1 MKMKKW
7 TKATLGAL
15 AALAVCAAPMSTY
28 ADSGGAVQVT
38 LEGPMKNIASI
49 DATVGQEQATLV
61 PAEITLNGKVLANT
75 YAVTNVQLSGSDA
88 DGNNEVILYT
98 PGEVMLPLNVVS
110 AALNGKVG
118 IQSYLTHES
127 NLVGFGEDP
136 DTTWTF
142 NTLLY
147 RNPFP
152 ILEEPDFTLPY
163 GNGYIDYSA
172 VIAIN
177 LNQQEQVN
185 MLPIRDPSTGQT
197 DQFVNVD
204 HLLTLFKAMGFGAT
218 YDTATNTLALT
229 GPTPRPTYTKVTPQ
243 LYKQA
248 VAQAQQAQAHHT
260 TGMFGMLANNAQW
273 YPDPKNV
280 FFDRHFDVQHLK
292 PGQVLQKWPWVVF
305 LKGTAYGGNDA
316 VVEVVSRGDNGQ
328 GFKGYYVIDE
338 EVDAKTG
345 YVTSIDPGFYLAA
358 KSQFQGASPPDA
370 KLPYIANGVMKG
382 VMGNWCYGYSLD
394 IVPNLSWHKGI
405 NPVNP

>member
-38 LEGPMKNIASI
+38 FIGPEYDRITMTAKMAE
-49 DATVGQEQATLV
+49 DTATLV
-61 PAEITLNGKVLANT
+61 PIQITLNGKVLANT
-75 YAVTNVQLSGSDA
+75 YAVTNIAAPDSDSGVPYIVQ
-88 DGNNEVILYT
+88 NYT
-98 PGEVMLPLNVVS
+98 PGEIMVPLNVVS
-110 AALNGKVG
+110 AALNGQAG
-118 IQSYLTHES
+118 IQSYLTHEGQLV
-127 NLVGFGEDP
+127 NLLDDP
-136 DTTWTF
+136 ATTWTF

-147 RNPFP
+147 RNPLP
-152 ILEEPDFTLPY
+152 VVEDGMNGYTINGHGVDFTAD
-163 GNGYIDYSA
+163 IA
-172 VIAIN
+172 VN
-177 LNQQEQVN
+177 LNLLDEIN
-185 MLPIRDPSTGQT
+185 MFPIRDPSTGQT

-248 VAQAQQAQAHHT
+248 VAQAEQAQAHHT

-280 FFDRHFDVQHLK
+280 FFNRHFDVQHLK

-305 LKGTAYGGNDA
+305 LKGTAVGGNDT
-316 VVEVVSRGDNGQ
+316 VVEVVGKGNNGL
-328 GFKGYYVIDE
+328 GLHGYAVIDE
-338 EVDAKTG
+338 VVDAKSGNVTWIDQG
-345 YVTSIDPGFYLAA
+345 YYLAL
-358 KSQFQGASPPDA
+358 KSQLQGASPPDA
-370 KLPYIANGVMKG
+370 KLPNVGDFNFHSI
-382 VMGNWCYGYSLD
+382 GNWAYGYGLD
-394 IVPNLSWHKGI
+394 MVPNLSWHTGI

>member
-38 LEGPMKNIASI
+38 FEGPMKNIASI
-49 DATVGQEQATLV
+49 DIVAGDELATLV
-61 PAEITLNGKVLANT
+61 PAQITLNGKVLANT
-75 YAVTNVQLSGSDA
+75 YAVTNVQVSGTEAA
-88 DGNNEVILYT
+88 DNYEVVGYT
-98 PGEVMLPLNVVS
+98 PGEVMIPLNAVS
-110 AALNGKVG
+110 AALNGQAG
-118 IQSYLTHES
+118 IQSYAVHE
-127 NLVGFGEDP
+127 NDLVGFGVGP
-136 DTTWTF
+136 NTTWTF

-147 RNPFP
+147 RQP
-152 ILEEPDFTLPY
+152 LPMY
-163 GNGYIDYSA
+163 EGGGYATTAGKSA
-172 VIAIN
+172 TFGASIAVN
-177 LNQQEQVN
+177 LNLLDEVT
-185 MLPIRDPSTGQT
+185 MFPIRDPSTGQT

-218 YDTATNTLALT
+218 YDTTTNTLALT

-248 VAQAQQAQAHHT
+248 VAQAQQAQTHHT

-280 FFDRHFDVQHLK
+280 FFNRHFDVQHLK

>member
-38 LEGPMKNIASI
+38 FEGPMKNIASI
-49 DATVGQEQATLV
+49 DIVAGDELATLV
-61 PAEITLNGKVLANT
+61 PAQITLNGKVLANT
-75 YAVTNVQLSGSDA
+75 YAVTNVQVSGTEAA
-88 DGNNEVILYT
+88 DNYEVVGYT
-98 PGEVMLPLNVVS
+98 PGEVMIPLNVVS
-110 AALNGKVG
+110 AALNGQAG
-118 IQSYLTHES
+118 IQSCAVHEDD
-127 NLVGFGEDP
+127 LVGFGVGP
-136 DTTWTF
+136 NTTWTF

-147 RNPFP
+147 RQP
-152 ILEEPDFTLPY
+152 LPMY
-163 GNGYIDYSA
+163 EGGGYATTAGKSA
-172 VIAIN
+172 TFGASIAVN
-177 LNQQEQVN
+177 LNLLDEVT
-185 MLPIRDPSTGQT
+185 MFPIRDPSTGQT

-248 VAQAQQAQAHHT
+248 VAQAEQAQAHHT

-305 LKGTAYGGNDA
+305 LKGTAVGGNDT
-316 VVEVVSRGDNGQ
+316 VVEVVGKGNNGL
-328 GFKGYYVIDE
+328 GLNGYAVIDE
-338 EVDAKTG
+338 VVDAKTG
-345 YVTSIDPGFYLAA
+345 NVTWIDQGYYLAL
-358 KSQFQGASPPDA
+358 KSQLQGANPPDA
-370 KLPYIANGVMKG
+370 KLPNVGDFNFHSI
-382 VMGNWCYGYSLD
+382 GNWAYGYSLD
-394 IVPNLSWHKGI
+394 MVPNLNWHTGI